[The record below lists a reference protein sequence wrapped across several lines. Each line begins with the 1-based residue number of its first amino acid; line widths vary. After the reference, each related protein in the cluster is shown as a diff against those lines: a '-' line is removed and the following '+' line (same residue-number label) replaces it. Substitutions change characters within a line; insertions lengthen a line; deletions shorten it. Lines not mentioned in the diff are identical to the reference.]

1 MLRIEEVNGT
11 ANTTTECVE
20 ILQSS
25 EVHLSSFILHRKYLP
40 LFLQL
45 QIIFQLAKVIHTKI
59 ESWDSLIFECFM
71 VL

>member
-1 MLRIEEVNGT
+1 MRIEEVNGT

-20 ILQSS
+20 ILYSS

-45 QIIFQLAKVIHTKI
+45 QILFQLVKVIHTSDNATSQI
-59 ESWDSLIFECFM
+59 CVDCE
-71 VL
+71 